1 MNFIEKV
8 INIPQIWDLIQA
20 IFGDN
25 GEKMRLYRSVIDKPG
40 KLLDFGCAN
49 GNTFPI
55 FSQFEY
61 YGCDINPVMINNA
74 KKKYSKFK
82 NAHFSTVNILS
93 KNFPTKGFSDIL
105 FGLTGH
111 HLDDKTLLKLFAKL
125 ETLLSHN
132 GKIHYFDSIR
142 SPQTD
147 HLATRLLI
155 YLDRGKFIRHKSEY
169 ARIKKKLPYKLI
181 VAREHIYQVTN
192 TIFPQPKY
200 LYWRIERKR

>member
-1 MNFIEKV
+1 MSIVKKI
-8 INIPQIWDLIQA
+8 INIPQVWDLIQT

-25 GEKMRLYRSVIDKPG
+25 SEKMRLYRSVIGKPG

-61 YGCDINPVMINNA
+61 YGCDIDPVMIDNA
-74 KKKYSKFK
+74 KKKFSKYK
-82 NAHFSTVNILS
+82 NAHFLTVDILS
-93 KNFPTKGFSDIL
+93 KKFPTNGFDNIL

-111 HLDDKTLLKLFAKL
+111 HQDDETLLKLFAKL
-125 ETLLSHN
+125 GTLLGEN

-147 HLATRLLI
+147 HLATKLLI

-169 ARIKKKLPYKLI
+169 VNIKKKLSNKLKI
-181 VAREHIYQVTN
+181 TREYIYQVTN
-192 TIFPQPKY
+192 TFFPQPKY

>member
-1 MNFIEKV
+1 MSFVEKI
-8 INIPQIWDLIQA
+8 INIPQVWDLIQT

-25 GEKMRLYRSVIDKPG
+25 REKMKLYRSVIDKPG

-49 GNTFPI
+49 GNTFSA
-55 FSQFEY
+55 FSKFDY
-61 YGCDINPVMINNA
+61 YGCDIDPIMIGSA
-74 KKKYSKFK
+74 KRKFSKYK
-82 NAHFSTVNILS
+82 NAHFLAVDILAE
-93 KNFPTKGFSDIL
+93 KFPTKGFNDIL

-111 HLDDKTLLKLFAKL
+111 HLDDKTLLKLFTKL
-125 ETLLSHN
+125 ESLLSN
-132 GKIHYFDSIR
+132 KGKIHYFDSIR

-147 HLATRLLI
+147 PLATKLLI

-169 ARIKKKLPYKLI
+169 TNIKKQLTNKLKI
-181 VAREHIYQVTN
+181 TREHIYQVTN